1 MEKKPEPHSDGETLF
16 TAPPL
21 PVAPLD
27 DEQRLACLRLARS
40 QNVGSVT
47 FCELINQFGGAQQ
60 ALDALPELARNGGRR
75 ARISICSQADAEIEL
90 EAAMSCGARPLFT
103 IEPGY
108 PRAVAL
114 IDAPPPLIYVRG
126 RDDLLQKPAVAIVGS
141 RLASAAGLK
150 LAAKFA
156 HELGQAGLT
165 ICSGLARG
173 IDGEAHRASLDSGTI
188 AVVAGGV
195 DIVYPPEHADL
206 HQEIAEKGVV
216 ISMMPCG
223 FQPRG
228 KDFPRRN
235 RLIAAV
241 SLGIL
246 VMEAARRSGTLTTA
260 RFAGELGRDV
270 FAVPGHPLDPRAEGT
285 NSLLKSGA
293 ILTTQP
299 EDVLETLQPLTGIG
313 SGQFRELAQTDIAP
327 ASASPPPLA
336 AAEADGSTRQALIN
350 LLGPAPVDFDALVRA
365 SSLPVQLVRAMLIEL
380 DLAGRIDRHGNGLVS
395 LREPTDQQ

>member
-1 MEKKPEPHSDGETLF
+1 MEKKPEPHSDAETLF

-75 ARISICSQADAEIEL
+75 ARISICSQADAEVEL
-90 EAAMSCGARPLFT
+90 EAATSCGARPLFT

-216 ISMMPCG
+216 ISMMPCRVPAAG
-223 FQPRG
+223 QRLPTAQPADRG
-228 KDFPRRN
+228 CIAGHLGDGSRSPIRHPDNGAVCRRAWPGCF
-235 RLIAAV
+235 RG
-241 SLGIL
+241 SRPP
-246 VMEAARRSGTLTTA
+246 ARSTG
-260 RFAGELGRDV
+260 GRDEQSFEV
-270 FAVPGHPLDPRAEGT
+270 GC
-285 NSLLKSGA
+285 
-293 ILTTQP
+293 
-299 EDVLETLQPLTGIG
+299 
-313 SGQFRELAQTDIAP
+313 
-327 ASASPPPLA
+327 
-336 AAEADGSTRQALIN
+336 
-350 LLGPAPVDFDALVRA
+350 DFDNAT
-365 SSLPVQLVRAMLIEL
+365 
-380 DLAGRIDRHGNGLVS
+380 GRC
-395 LREPTDQQ
+395 T